1 MPLGDWAAERDS
13 LFELTREAE
22 EAARR
27 SAEAQSSVALRVRM
41 LESNMRLIEAYG
53 SASTSTQS
61 MVEGAVID
69 RHRRRINILHSNVD
83 DRGRPFDVDTDEE
96 TDDEIRRDLLEEG
109 FIRIDA
115 PVGQSQQRPWY
126 ARRDLDTPEVLR
138 FVSPEP
144 FIPTDEEISSD
155 EETAEAEPELESEPR
170 PMSTARREALIAQ
183 VQREVDELQTN
194 QSPEEHA
201 RLVGSSR
208 RETEI
213 FPRLRMAGVP
223 YDQPPTAAVV
233 PQEGE
238 LNRFRMIMEQE
249 RQQMVEEVA
258 TNNGPLGM
266 RSEPQPDIDRAQDLE
281 MVATHASVEGLRLPP
296 DLIALAYDRNDGDIV
311 NAIMNLTE
319 QIFRRQLERELAERQ
334 AEAAVSSSGI
344 SRASRLWVRESVRR
358 DLKALLHVVQQKL
371 EVEQERS
378 AAGETFPEG
387 PYLEITDLLRDMFLC
402 VDRI

>member
-194 QSPEEHA
+194 QSPEEHT
-201 RLVGSSR
+201 RLVGSRR

-238 LNRFRMIMEQE
+238 QEPVWYYRRAREVALEDAERMQEPLPEPLPQSALLDLDTTTPPLIDMRDGQE
-249 RQQMVEEVA
+249 RY
-258 TNNGPLGM
+258 NNL
-266 RSEPQPDIDRAQDLE
+266 
-281 MVATHASVEGLRLPP
+281 V
-296 DLIALAYDRNDGDIV
+296 
-311 NAIMNLTE
+311 
-319 QIFRRQLERELAERQ
+319 
-334 AEAAVSSSGI
+334 AEATASSSGI
-344 SRASRLWVRESVRR
+344 SRTSRLWVRESVRR

-387 PYLEITDLLRDMFLC
+387 SYLQLVDLLRDMFLC

>member
-1 MPLGDWAAERDS
+1 MPLGDSVAERDA

-22 EAARR
+22 EAERR

-53 SASTSTQS
+53 SASTSTQR
-61 MVEGAVID
+61 MVEGAVIE

-83 DRGRPFDVDTDEE
+83 DRGHPFDVDTDEE
-96 TDDEIRRDLLEEG
+96 TDEEIRRDLLEEG

-144 FIPTDEEISSD
+144 FIPTVAETSSD

-183 VQREVDELQTN
+183 VQREVEQLQSN
-194 QSPEEHA
+194 QSLEERA
-201 RLVGSSR
+201 RQ
-208 RETEI
+208 ETEI
-213 FPRLRMAGVP
+213 FPRLRMAGSP
-223 YDQPPTAAVV
+223 YDRPPAAAIV

-238 LNRFRMIMEQE
+238 QE
-249 RQQMVEEVA
+249 PVWYYR
-258 TNNGPLGM
+258 
-266 RSEPQPDIDRAQDLE
+266 RAREMALE
-281 MVATHASVEGLRLPP
+281 
-296 DLIALAYDRNDGDIV
+296 D
-311 NAIMNLTE
+311 
-319 QIFRRQLERELAERQ
+319 AERMQ
-334 AEAAVSSSGI
+334 EPLPEPVPAPAPSDFTTPPLVPGRAEFARFSSLMDVVMAAQRRTYPHRPESEWA
-344 SRASRLWVRESVRR
+344 RQSVRT
-358 DLKALLHVVQQKL
+358 DLKALLHAAQQRL
-371 EVEQERS
+371 DAEQERS
-378 AAGETFPEG
+378 AAGQTFPEG
-387 PYLEITDLLRDMFLC
+387 SYLELSDLLRDMFLC